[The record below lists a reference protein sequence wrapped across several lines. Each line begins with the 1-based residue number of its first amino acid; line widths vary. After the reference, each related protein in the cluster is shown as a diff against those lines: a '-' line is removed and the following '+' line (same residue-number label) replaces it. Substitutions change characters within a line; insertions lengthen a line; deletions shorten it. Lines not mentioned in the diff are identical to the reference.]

1 MTGGYRVKNSSLV
14 PQFPSRMEGKVET
27 QNVTIPSKVKVS
39 ESQSQDLR
47 EGSVGK
53 IDPVEAPKQ
62 RSIAGLYIT
71 PVLQFDSQAL
81 SVIFQVRDGL
91 SGEVKQEYPQE
102 SVIKGREQTTNV
114 DKTPS
119 VNVDAD
125 IQPVDTN
132 KSAVPQEKAALQS
145 ASVDLNTAPAESNGA
160 TAIASTTAG
169 IAAGLGGA

>member
-1 MTGGYRVKNSSLV
+1 M
-14 PQFPSRMEGKVET
+14 ET
-27 QNVTIPSKVKVS
+27 QNVNIPSNVKVS
-39 ESQSQDLR
+39 ESQSQDLQA
-47 EGSVGK
+47 GSVGK
-53 IDPVEAPKQ
+53 TEPVEAPKQ

-102 SVIKGREQTTNV
+102 SVIKGREETTNEETANV

-132 KSAVPQEKAALQS
+132 KSAVPQEKAAQQS
-145 ASVDLNTAPAESNGA
+145 ASVDLNTVPAASNGA
-160 TAIASTTAG
+160 TAVASTTVG

>member
-1 MTGGYRVKNSSLV
+1 
-14 PQFPSRMEGKVET
+14 METLKV
-27 QNVTIPSKVKVS
+27 NIPSNVKVS
-39 ESQSQDLR
+39 ESQSQNLQV
-47 EGSVGK
+47 GSVGK
-53 IDPVEAPKQ
+53 VEPGAAPKQ

-81 SVIFQVRDGL
+81 SVIFQIRDGL

-102 SVIKGREQTTNV
+102 SVIKGREKTTNV
-114 DKTPS
+114 DKTRS
-119 VNVDAD
+119 INVDAD

-132 KSAVPQEKAALQS
+132 KSAVPQEKVAIQN

>member
-1 MTGGYRVKNSSLV
+1 MRVRCRVKNSSLIT
-14 PQFPSRMEGKVET
+14 QFHSRMEGKVET
-27 QNVTIPSKVKVS
+27 PKVNIPSSVRVS
-39 ESQSQDLR
+39 ESQVQGLQV
-47 EGSVGK
+47 GSVGK
-53 IDPVEAPKQ
+53 AEPVAAPKQ

-81 SVIFQVRDGL
+81 SVIFQIRDGL

-102 SVIKGREQTTNV
+102 SVIEGREKTTNV

-119 VNVDAD
+119 VNVDTD

-132 KSAVPQEKAALQS
+132 KSAVPQEKVALQN
-145 ASVDLNTAPAESNGA
+145 ASVDLNTAPAEANGA

>member
-1 MTGGYRVKNSSLV
+1 M
-14 PQFPSRMEGKVET
+14 
-27 QNVTIPSKVKVS
+27 KVS
-39 ESQSQDLR
+39 ESQSQDSR
-47 EGSVGK
+47 AGSVGQTES
-53 IDPVEAPKQ
+53 IEAPKQ

-102 SVIKGREQTTNV
+102 SVIKGREETADV

-132 KSAVPQEKAALQS
+132 KSAVPQEKVALQS
-145 ASVDLNTAPAESNGA
+145 ASVDLNTAPADSNGA
-160 TAIASTTAG
+160 TAIASTTVG
-169 IAAGLGGA
+169 IATGLGGA

>member
-1 MTGGYRVKNSSLV
+1 M
-14 PQFPSRMEGKVET
+14 ET
-27 QNVTIPSKVKVS
+27 QNVNIPSNVKVS
-39 ESQSQDLR
+39 ESQGQDLR
-47 EGSVGK
+47 AGSVRETES
-53 IDPVEAPKQ
+53 IEAPKQ

-102 SVIKGREQTTNV
+102 SVIKGREETANV

-119 VNVDAD
+119 VNVDVD

-145 ASVDLNTAPAESNGA
+145 ASVDLNTVPAESNGA
-160 TAIASTTAG
+160 AAIATTTAG